1 MTWMF
6 VNNLLVRDEI
16 GLRSAIEGF
25 ERRNIPVTVRPVPI
39 RKGRYVVELDDPME
53 Q

>member
-1 MTWMF
+1 MDWVF
-6 VNNLLVRDEI
+6 VNDRLVRDEI

-25 ERRNIPVTVRPVPI
+25 ERRNIPVTIRPVPV
-39 RKGRYVVELDDPME
+39 RKGRYIVELDDPME